1 VTILPAPFDGR
12 ISLQVFGL
20 APESFTSVAQR
31 AEARGFDTLWLSDHL
46 VTPLTNASVYPYSES
61 GKAGYAPETP
71 LSDVLITA
79 AHIAAVTSRLRI
91 ATGVFILPL
100 RNPIATARAVET
112 LQALSGGR
120 FTFGVGTGWL
130 SEEYDAVGEQ
140 FARRGARLDEML
152 EVMHALWSGQPV
164 SHSGEFYSFEE
175 IQLAP
180 RAQAPPIYVGGS
192 SERAFARAARAG
204 DGWFGPACTLEASLA
219 ARARIDDE
227 RSKLGRTQ
235 PFDYAVR
242 LEAPP
247 TNANVRR
254 FTDAGFEHVVVALS
268 SVPIQQGAEAEAVD
282 NLADSLSS

>member
-1 VTILPAPFDGR
+1 VSFGSR

-20 APESFTSVAQR
+20 PPESYKSVAQR

-46 VTPLTNASVYPYSES
+46 ITPLTNASIYPYSES
-61 GKAGYAPETP
+61 GKAGYSPETP

-79 AHIAAVTSRLRI
+79 SHIAAVTSRLRI

-120 FTFGVGTGWL
+120 FAFGVGTGWL
-130 SEEYDAVGEQ
+130 KEEYDAVGEQ

-152 EVMHALWSGQPV
+152 ELMHSLWTGEAV

-180 RAQAPPIYVGGS
+180 RAQAPPIYIGGS
-192 SERAFARAARAG
+192 SELAFTRAARVG

-219 ARARIDDE
+219 ARARIEEE
-227 RSKLGRTQ
+227 RSKIGRTE

-242 LEAPP
+242 LDAPP
-247 TNANVRR
+247 SKSSVQR
-254 FTDAGFEHVVVALS
+254 FTDAGLEHVVVALS
-268 SVPIQQGAEAEAVD
+268 SVPVQRGTEGDAVD
-282 NLADSLSS
+282 NLADLLSS